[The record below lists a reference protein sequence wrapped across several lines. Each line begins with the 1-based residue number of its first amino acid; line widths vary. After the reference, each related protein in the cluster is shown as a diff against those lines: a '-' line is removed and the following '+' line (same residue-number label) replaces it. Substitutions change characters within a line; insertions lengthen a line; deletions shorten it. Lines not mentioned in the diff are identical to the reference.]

1 MLELK
6 QTQRLSPILTQQLQQ
21 AIRLLQL
28 SKLELVEAIELELQE
43 NPVLEISEK
52 VEDEIDKKPII
63 KKGDVLEYLELKKSP
78 AEDLHGREEREY
90 PGDREWD
97 YNYIEYSRNGR
108 PHSFRE
114 DAPNY
119 ENFVANKDNLRG
131 FLRWQAGLSN
141 LDQNERLAAEWIIE
155 NIDDNGYLA
164 YPISEISKSS
174 GFSPESLEEVL
185 KKVQKFDP
193 TGVGARDLK
202 ECILIQ
208 YEALG
213 EKDSPLELILTSYL
227 ELFHHNNVKGIVKA
241 TGYSADTVKKVFEK
255 IRSFDPKPGRNY
267 SDEYTSYIVPDVY
280 VIKSEEG
287 FEILLNEDNLPDLTL
302 NAYYNQLRF
311 DNRVNGPTKKY
322 LKNKTSQA
330 EWFIKSIQQRQRTL
344 YLVAESILK
353 FQREFFEQGLRSLK
367 PLILKDVA
375 QDIGVHESTV
385 SRITTNKYMSSPQ
398 GLYELKFF
406 FPTGIDKD
414 GDSPL
419 STNVVMDFIAE
430 IVKHEDKKNPL
441 TDSEIVDCLK
451 AKQNIKIAR
460 RTVAK
465 YREGLNIPS
474 SRDRTAQD

>member
-6 QTQRLSPILTQQLQQ
+6 QTQKLSPILTQQLQQ
-21 AIRLLQL
+21 AIKLLQL
-28 SKLELVEAIELELQE
+28 SKLELVEAIEQEIKE
-43 NPVLEISEK
+43 NPILEVGEEQAEEQTQETKDDGEEIAELLDRFSPSEEFSYREEK
-52 VEDEIDKKPII
+52 EYPDYENII
-63 KKGDVLEYLELKKSP
+63 KKPS
-78 AEDLHGREEREY
+78 
-90 PGDREWD
+90 
-97 YNYIEYSRNGR
+97 
-108 PHSFRE
+108 
-114 DAPNY
+114 
-119 ENFVANKDNLRG
+119 NLRDY
-131 FLRWQAGLSN
+131 LRWQAGLAN
-141 LDQNERLAAEWIIE
+141 FDQNERLVMEWIIE

-174 GFSPESLEEVL
+174 GFSSESLEEIL

-193 TGVGARDLK
+193 SGVGARDLK

-213 EKDSPLELILTSYL
+213 EEDALLEQILASYF
-227 ELFHHNNVKGIVKA
+227 ELFHHNNVKGIAKA
-241 TGYSADTVKKVFEK
+241 TGYPLDEVKKVFEK
-255 IRSFDPKPGRNY
+255 IKGFDPKPGRNY

-280 VIKSEEG
+280 VIKKEDG
-287 FEILLNEDNLPDLTL
+287 FEILLNDDDLPELRL
-302 NAYYNQLRF
+302 NRYYMGLCR
-311 DNRVNGPTKKY
+311 DKKTAGDTKKY
-322 LKNKTSQA
+322 IKNKLHQA

-385 SRITTNKYMSSPQ
+385 SRITTNKYMSCPQ

-419 STNVVMDFIAE
+419 STNVVMDFIVE
-430 IVKHEDKKNPL
+430 IVKHEDKKSPL
-441 TDSEIVDCLK
+441 TDSKIMDYLK
-451 AKQNIKIAR
+451 AKQNINIAR

-474 SRDRTAQD
+474 SRDRTVQD

>member
-21 AIRLLQL
+21 AIKLLQL
-28 SKLELVEAIELELQE
+28 SKLELVEAIEQEIKE
-43 NPVLEISEK
+43 NPILEVGEEQPEEQVQETKDDGKDDGEEMAELLDRFSPSEEFSYRGEK
-52 VEDEIDKKPII
+52 EYPDYENLIKKP
-63 KKGDVLEYLELKKSP
+63 S
-78 AEDLHGREEREY
+78 
-90 PGDREWD
+90 
-97 YNYIEYSRNGR
+97 
-108 PHSFRE
+108 
-114 DAPNY
+114 
-119 ENFVANKDNLRG
+119 NLRDY
-131 FLRWQAGLSN
+131 LRWQAGLAN
-141 LDQNERLAAEWIIE
+141 FDRNERLVVEWIIE

-164 YPISEISKSS
+164 YPIIEISKSS
-174 GFSPESLEEVL
+174 GFSSESLEEVL
-185 KKVQKFDP
+185 GKVQKFDP
-193 TGVGARDLK
+193 PGVGARDLK
-202 ECILIQ
+202 ECIFIQ

-213 EKDSPLELILTSYL
+213 EKDPPLEQILTSYF

-241 TGYSADTVKKVFEK
+241 TGYSVDTVKKVFEK
-255 IRSFDPKPGRNY
+255 IKSFDPKPGRNY

-280 VIKSEEG
+280 VIKREED
-287 FEILLNEDNLPDLTL
+287 FEILLNDDDLPELRL
-302 NAYYNQLRF
+302 NRYYMGLYR
-311 DNRVNGPTKKY
+311 DKKTAGDTKKY
-322 LKNKTSQA
+322 IKNKLHQA

-367 PLILKDVA
+367 PLILKNVA

-385 SRITTNKYMSSPQ
+385 SRITTNKYMSCPQ

-430 IVKHEDKKNPL
+430 IVKYEDKKNPL

-465 YREGLNIPS
+465 YRETLNIPS
-474 SRDRTAQD
+474 SRDRTAPD

>member
-6 QTQRLSPILTQQLQQ
+6 QTQKLSPILTQQLQQ
-21 AIRLLQL
+21 AIKLLQL
-28 SKLELVEAIELELQE
+28 SKLELVEAIEQEIKE
-43 NPVLEISEK
+43 NPILEVGEEQAEEQTQETKDDGEEIAELLDRFSPSEEFSYREEK
-52 VEDEIDKKPII
+52 EYPDYENII
-63 KKGDVLEYLELKKSP
+63 KKPS
-78 AEDLHGREEREY
+78 
-90 PGDREWD
+90 
-97 YNYIEYSRNGR
+97 
-108 PHSFRE
+108 
-114 DAPNY
+114 
-119 ENFVANKDNLRG
+119 NLRDY
-131 FLRWQAGLSN
+131 LRWQAGLAN
-141 LDQNERLAAEWIIE
+141 FDQNERLVVEWIIE

-174 GFSPESLEEVL
+174 GFSSESLEEIL

-193 TGVGARDLK
+193 SGVGARDLK

-213 EKDSPLELILTSYL
+213 EEDTLLEQILASYF
-227 ELFHHNNVKGIVKA
+227 ELFHHNNVKGIAKA
-241 TGYSADTVKKVFEK
+241 TGYPLDEVKKVFEK
-255 IRSFDPKPGRNY
+255 IKGFDTKPGRNY

-280 VIKSEEG
+280 VIKKEDG
-287 FEILLNEDNLPDLTL
+287 FEILLNDDDLPE
-302 NAYYNQLRF
+302 LRF
-311 DNRVNGPTKKY
+311 NRYYMGLCRDKKTAGDTKKY
-322 LKNKTSQA
+322 IKNKLHQA

-385 SRITTNKYMSSPQ
+385 SRITTNKYMSCPQ

-419 STNVVMDFIAE
+419 STNVVMDFIVE
-430 IVKHEDKKNPL
+430 IVKHEDKKSPL
-441 TDSEIVDCLK
+441 TDSEIMDYLK
-451 AKQNIKIAR
+451 AKQNINIAR

-474 SRDRTAQD
+474 SRDRTVQD

>member
-6 QTQRLSPILTQQLQQ
+6 QTQKLSPILTQQLQQ
-21 AIRLLQL
+21 AIKLLQL
-28 SKLELVEAIELELQE
+28 SKLELVEAIEQEIKE
-43 NPVLEISEK
+43 NPILEVGEEQAEEQAQETKDDGEEIAELLDRFSPSEEFSYREEK
-52 VEDEIDKKPII
+52 EYPDYENII
-63 KKGDVLEYLELKKSP
+63 KKPS
-78 AEDLHGREEREY
+78 
-90 PGDREWD
+90 
-97 YNYIEYSRNGR
+97 
-108 PHSFRE
+108 
-114 DAPNY
+114 
-119 ENFVANKDNLRG
+119 NLRDY
-131 FLRWQAGLSN
+131 LRWQAGLAN
-141 LDQNERLAAEWIIE
+141 FDQNERLVVEWIIE

-174 GFSPESLEEVL
+174 GFSSESLEEVL

-193 TGVGARDLK
+193 SGVGARDLK

-213 EKDSPLELILTSYL
+213 EKDALLEQILASYF
-227 ELFHHNNVKGIVKA
+227 ELFHHNNVKGIAKA
-241 TGYSADTVKKVFEK
+241 TGYPLDEVKKVFEK
-255 IRSFDPKPGRNY
+255 IKGFDPKPGRNY

-280 VIKSEEG
+280 VIKKEDG
-287 FEILLNEDNLPDLTL
+287 FEILLNDDDLPELRL
-302 NAYYNQLRF
+302 NRYYMGLCR
-311 DNRVNGPTKKY
+311 DKKTAGDTKKY
-322 LKNKTSQA
+322 IKNKLHQA

-385 SRITTNKYMSSPQ
+385 SRITTNKYMSCPQ

-419 STNVVMDFIAE
+419 STNVVMDLIVE
-430 IVKHEDKKNPL
+430 IVKHEDKKSPL
-441 TDSEIVDCLK
+441 TDSEIMDYLK
-451 AKQNIKIAR
+451 AKQNINIAR

-474 SRDRTAQD
+474 SRDRTEQD